1 MNELIK
7 KYEKRMKECASKHG
21 VYVHIHDATIILKE
35 ALEEYRD
42 LYKKDRRFDFW
53 GIEIK

>member
-7 KYEKRMKECASKHG
+7 KYEKRMKECTSKHG